1 MWLLSS
7 DMAQQ
12 VCVEASAP
20 SKLIL
25 FGEHAVVYGKAAVAA
40 SLVRFIDF
48 IPIFEY
54 FQSNDHV
61 FF

>member
-1 MWLLSS
+1 
-7 DMAQQ
+7 MAQQ